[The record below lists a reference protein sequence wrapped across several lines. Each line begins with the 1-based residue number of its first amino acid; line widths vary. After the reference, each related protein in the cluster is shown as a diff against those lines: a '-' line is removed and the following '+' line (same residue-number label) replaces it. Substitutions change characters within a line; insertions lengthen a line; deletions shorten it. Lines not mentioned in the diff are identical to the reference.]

1 VADIKKLIGDRI
13 RDLRKKK
20 GLSQEELGWKAK
32 LHYTYI
38 GGIERGEKNVSII
51 TLSKIAKGLGISVKE
66 IFNIPM
72 DIKDPDKL
80 RASMLKEID
89 KIHPEILKVALDLIK
104 ELNALKTKQ
113 STQGKIKGDAIE
125 K

>member
-1 VADIKKLIGDRI
+1 MADIKKQIGDRI

-51 TLSKIAKGLGISVKE
+51 TLSKIAKGLGISVNE
-66 IFNIPM
+66 IFNIPTE
-72 DIKDPDKL
+72 IKDLDKL
-80 RASMLKEID
+80 RASLLKEID
-89 KIHPEILKVALDLIK
+89 RSDPEIVRVALDLFK
-104 ELNALKTKQ
+104 GLNALK
-113 STQGKIKGDAIE
+113 E
-125 K
+125 KLESRKKSLRPSK

>member
-1 VADIKKLIGDRI
+1 MVADIRKQIGDRI

-51 TLSKIAKGLGISVKE
+51 TLSKIAKGLGISVNE

-80 RASMLKEID
+80 RASLVKEINQSD
-89 KIHPEILKVALDLIK
+89 PEIVRLVFNLTR
-104 ELNALKTKQ
+104 ELNRLKFQVT
-113 STQGKIKGDAIE
+113 SGKERERK
-125 K
+125 

>member
-1 VADIKKLIGDRI
+1 MAEIKKLIGDRI

-20 GLSQEELGWKAK
+20 GLAQEKLGSKAK

-51 TLSKIAKGLGISVKE
+51 TLSKIAKGLGTTVNE
-66 IFNIPM
+66 IFNIPK

-80 RASMLKEID
+80 RVSLLKEID
-89 KIHPEILKVALDLIK
+89 KSDPEIVRLVLNLTR
-104 ELNALKTKQ
+104 ELNRLKSQVILERRERK
-113 STQGKIKGDAIE
+113 
-125 K
+125 

>member
-1 VADIKKLIGDRI
+1 MADIRKQIGDRI

-51 TLSKIAKGLGISVKE
+51 TLSKIAKGLGISVNE

-80 RASMLKEID
+80 RASLVKEINQSD
-89 KIHPEILKVALDLIK
+89 PEIVRLVFNLTR
-104 ELNALKTKQ
+104 ELNRLKFQVT
-113 STQGKIKGDAIE
+113 SGKERERK
-125 K
+125 

>member
-1 VADIKKLIGDRI
+1 MVADIKKQIGDRI
-13 RDLRKKK
+13 RYLRKRK

-51 TLSKIAKGLGISVKE
+51 TLSKIAKGLGTSVNE
-66 IFNIPM
+66 IFNVPM

-89 KIHPEILKVALDLIK
+89 QSDPEIVKVALDLVK
-104 ELNALKTKQ
+104 GLNVLKKRLE
-113 STQGKIKGDAIE
+113 SRKKSLRPS

>member
-1 VADIKKLIGDRI
+1 MVADIKKEIGDRI
-13 RDLRKKK
+13 RYLRKRK
-20 GLSQEELGWKAK
+20 GLSQEKLGWKAK

-51 TLSKIAKGLGISVKE
+51 TLSKIAKGLGTSVNE

-89 KIHPEILKVALDLIK
+89 QSDPEIVRLVFNLTR
-104 ELNALKTKQ
+104 ELNRLKFQVTPGKQ
-113 STQGKIKGDAIE
+113 SERK
-125 K
+125 